1 MLYLSYPNEA
11 ECEREREAGSHEEWE
26 RKAEESGK
34 SKMLSGV
41 KTESADSTLNTHAV
55 FTY

>member
-1 MLYLSYPNEA
+1 MKLNVR
-11 ECEREREAGSHEEWE
+11 EREREAGSHEEWE